1 MTHGIHFP
9 RTCSLLVV
17 CLGCGIAG
25 ATAEAKES
33 APIGVMKQMSLDELM
48 DIEVTSVSKTPE
60 SSQDAAAAITVITQE
75 HIRRSG
81 ATTVPE
87 ALRGVPGLY
96 VGRQNSSSWA
106 ISSRG
111 FNSVNSEKLLVLSDT
126 RSIYTPLFSGVS
138 WDVQDYLMADIER
151 IEVIRGPGAA
161 LWGSNAVN
169 GVINITTKHAADTHG
184 THVETIAGTE
194 ERSVGAR
201 YGSATKGGIDYRVF
215 GQYSDRDETARMAGT
230 ADDWQLGH
238 MGFRADGT
246 PSPQNQW
253 TIQGDIYHGR
263 IGQLAPAV
271 TIIGRPGPTGDL
283 ETEVAGGNI
292 LGRWRH
298 EFSADSDLQL
308 RAYYDRTHFDDPS
321 FTDDLHT
328 VDFDV
333 QHRFKPAV
341 NHEILWGLNHRTTWN
356 RNRRGEIFAL
366 RPEFSRD
373 QIFSAFVQDKIDWR
387 EVVHVTV
394 GTKAEH
400 NDFSGFELQPS
411 IRAAWDIT
419 PRHTIWAAVSRASRV
434 PNRLER
440 DIFIDV
446 TDPALDPV
454 ARLLGDDE
462 FDSEELVAYELGY
475 RWRASDVLHF
485 DVALFENHYNGL
497 VSLEMG
503 APFVDPTDGRT
514 VIPISNRNLTD
525 GRTRGVETMV
535 TYSPVERW
543 RLSASYSY
551 LEVSLDPS
559 GQDLNRGEF
568 YEGASPRHQFALGSY
583 LTLPR
588 GFEFD
593 AQFRHISAID
603 RIPDIPTGEGISG
616 YSELDVRFAWR
627 ATNHLTVSIVGQNLL
642 NKDHVEFGT
651 PAGRGAINRSVYVKL
666 SGDF

>member
-1 MTHGIHFP
+1 MTHRLHFR
-9 RTCSLLVV
+9 RTWSLLAV
-17 CLGCGIAG
+17 CFGCCAAIAADEVAHIGI
-25 ATAEAKES
+25 
-33 APIGVMKQMSLDELM
+33 MKQMSLSELM

-60 SSQDAAAAITVITQE
+60 SPHNVAAALAVVTDE

-96 VGRQNSSSWA
+96 VGRQNSNSWA

-111 FNSVNSEKLLVLSDT
+111 FNSINSEKLLVLSDT

-138 WDVQDYLMADIER
+138 WDVQDYIMADIER

-169 GVINITTKHAADTHG
+169 GVINITTKNAADTHG
-184 THVETIAGTE
+184 TLVETIAGTE
-194 ERSVGAR
+194 ERSFATR
-201 YGSATKGGIDYRVF
+201 YGDETKGGVHYRVF
-215 GQYSDRDETARMAGT
+215 GQYSDRDETISLSEST
-230 ADDWQLGH
+230 DDWQLAH
-238 MGFRADGT
+238 MGFRADGS

-253 TIQGDIYHGR
+253 TVQGDIYQGF

-271 TIIGRPGPTGDL
+271 TIIGRPGPTGNL

-298 EFSADSDLQL
+298 ELSADSDIQL

-328 VDFDV
+328 VDFDL
-333 QHRFKPAV
+333 QHRFKPAAR
-341 NHEILWGLNHRTTWN
+341 HEILWGLNHRSTWN
-356 RNRRGEIFAL
+356 RNEGGGIFAV
-366 RPEFSRD
+366 RPESSYD
-373 QIFSAFVQDKIDWR
+373 QIFSAFVQDKIVLRDG
-387 EVVHVTV
+387 VHVTV

-419 PRHTIWAAVSRASRV
+419 PTHTVWAAVSRASRV

-446 TDPALDPV
+446 TDSAADPV
-454 ARLLGDDE
+454 ARLLGSDD
-462 FDSEELVAYELGY
+462 FDSEELIAYELGY
-475 RWRASDVLHF
+475 RWRASEVLHI
-485 DVALFENHYNGL
+485 DVALFENRYEGL
-497 VSLEMG
+497 ASLEFG
-503 APFVDPTDGRT
+503 TPFVDPADGRT
-514 VIPISNRNLTD
+514 IIPITNQNLTD
-525 GRTRGVETMV
+525 GRTRGVETLV
-535 TYSPVERW
+535 TYTPFERW

-551 LEVSLDPS
+551 LEISLDPR
-559 GQDLNRGEF
+559 GQDINRGEF
-568 YEGASPRHQFALGSY
+568 YEGASPRHQFGLGSY

-593 AQFRHISAID
+593 AHFRYISAIE
-603 RIPDIPTGEGISG
+603 RLPEIPTGEGIPG
-616 YSELDVRFAWR
+616 YSELNLRLAWR
-627 ATNHLTVSIVGQNLL
+627 ATDHVTVALVGQNLL
-642 NKDHVEFGT
+642 HDDHLEFGT
-651 PAGRGAINRSVYVKL
+651 PEARGAIRRSVYLKVTG
-666 SGDF
+666 SF

>member
-1 MTHGIHFP
+1 M
-9 RTCSLLVV
+9 
-17 CLGCGIAG
+17 AADE
-25 ATAEAKES
+25 ATS
-33 APIGVMKQMSLDELM
+33 IGVMKQMSLSELM

-60 SSQDAAAAITVITQE
+60 SSQNAAAALAVVTGE

-96 VGRQNSSSWA
+96 VGRQNSSTWA
-106 ISSRG
+106 VSARG
-111 FNSVNSEKLLVLSDT
+111 FNSINSEKLLVLSDT

-138 WDVQDYLMADIER
+138 WDVQDYIMADIER

-169 GVINITTKHAADTHG
+169 GVINITTKNAADTQG
-184 THVETIAGTE
+184 TLVETVVGTE
-194 ERSVGAR
+194 ERSFATR
-201 YGSATKGGIDYRVF
+201 YGSRTEGGVHYRVF
-215 GQYSDRDETARMAGT
+215 GQYSDRDETVNMSESS
-230 ADDWQLGH
+230 DDWQLGH

-246 PSPQNQW
+246 PSPQSQW
-253 TIQGDIYHGR
+253 TVQGDIYKGY
-263 IGQLAPAV
+263 IGQLTPAV
-271 TIIGRPGPTGDL
+271 TIIGRPGPSGNL

-298 EFSADSDLQL
+298 EISADSDLQL

-328 VDFDV
+328 LDFDL
-333 QHRFKPAV
+333 QHRFKPVAH
-341 NHEILWGLNHRTTWN
+341 HEILWGLNHRYTWN
-356 RNRRGEIFAL
+356 RNKSGGIFAV
-366 RPEFSRD
+366 RPESSQD
-373 QIFSAFVQDKIDWR
+373 QIYSAFVQDKIVLRD
-387 EVVHVTV
+387 VFHVTL

-419 PRHTIWAAVSRASRV
+419 PTHTVWAAVSRAARV

-446 TDPALDPV
+446 TDPAADPV
-454 ARLLGDDE
+454 ARLLGSDD
-462 FDSEELVAYELGY
+462 FDSEELIAYELGY
-475 RWRASDVLHF
+475 RWRASEVLHI
-485 DVALFENHYNGL
+485 DVALFENRYEGL
-497 VSLEMG
+497 ASLEFG
-503 APFVDPTDGRT
+503 TPFVDPSDGRT
-514 VIPISNRNLTD
+514 VIPISSQNLTD
-525 GRTRGVETMV
+525 GRTRGIETLV
-535 TYSPVERW
+535 TYTPLESW

-551 LEVSLDPS
+551 LEIDLHPS

-568 YEGASPRHQFALGSY
+568 YEGASPRHQFGLSSY

-593 AQFRHISAID
+593 AHFRYISAIES
-603 RIPDIPTGEGISG
+603 IPDIPSGEGIPG
-616 YSELDVRFAWR
+616 YSELNLRLAWQ
-627 ATNHLTVSIVGQNLL
+627 ATDHLTVAVVGQNLL
-642 NKDHVEFGT
+642 HDDHIEFGA
-651 PAGRGAINRSVYVKL
+651 PEGRGAIERSVYFKITG
-666 SGDF
+666 SF